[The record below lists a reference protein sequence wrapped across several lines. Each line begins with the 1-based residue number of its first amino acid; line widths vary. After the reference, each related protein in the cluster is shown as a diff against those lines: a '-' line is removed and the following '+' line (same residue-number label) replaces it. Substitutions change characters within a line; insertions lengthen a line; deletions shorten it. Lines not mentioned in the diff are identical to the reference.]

1 MRLMRAAAGLAAA
14 GRAAAGLGA
23 IGLGLWLGIG
33 AAAAAEGLALKR
45 VMLSTG
51 GVGYFEYEAKVDGA
65 AELPL
70 TVRLDQVNDVLKSIV
85 VYDDRGGIGE
95 ISLPGEQPLR
105 EAFRELPFSAEALG
119 SPVTLLNALKGAEIK
134 VVGAKEVTGRLMAVV
149 EERTQLPN
157 NGGTLSQ
164 QRVSVMT
171 AGGMR
176 QFLLHEV
183 DALQFVDPKLQAQV
197 ERALAALARHS
208 ERDRRTIAIKTTGNV
223 ARTVRV
229 AYVVEAPLWKAAYR
243 LTLSDDPDAAKAD
256 LQGWAV
262 IENLSGE
269 DWADVDLTVVSGNPV
284 TFRQALYAAYYVQR
298 PWVPVE
304 VLGRV
309 LPPADRGTV
318 GGSVATYV
326 APPPPPAPAG
336 ALLMDRAYAGRPRQA
351 EEAAKSAPPP
361 LARFEAAESSE
372 AATQAIFRFPHP
384 VSVASG
390 HSLLAPLVAR
400 EVPAMRLSLYQPGVQ
415 AEHPL
420 ASVLLTNDS
429 DNGLPPG
436 VLTLYERSAKTG
448 DVAYVGDARLNPL
461 PVGEKRLV
469 SFAVD
474 QKVKIDRKTEE
485 SQTLAQ
491 GKIVD
496 GVLSLTYTDREVAT
510 YSIVGA
516 AREKRRVTIEH
527 PRREDWKLL
536 EPAEG
541 TVESTI
547 DQYRIAREVAPGT
560 TVTLKVVS
568 QRPRLERLEVLS
580 LSVDQIRV
588 YAQAKELMPALRDA
602 FARLGAYLSDINARQ
617 TQLNALDN
625 EQKAIFSDQE
635 RVRRNLGSVPRD
647 GDLYRRYLTQL
658 SEQEDR
664 LTQIKTEQAAL
675 RKAID
680 DAREAMAKYA
690 RGLNL

>member
-1 MRLMRAAAGLAAA
+1 MGWRRAAAGLVAV
-14 GRAAAGLGA
+14 
-23 IGLGLWLGIG
+23 GLGLWLGIG
-33 AAAAAEGLALKR
+33 SAAAADGLALKR

-51 GVGYFEYEAKVDGA
+51 GVGYFEYEAKVEGA

-157 NGGTLSQ
+157 NGGTIAQ

-183 DALQFVDPKLQAQV
+183 EALQFVDPKLQAQV
-197 ERALAALARHS
+197 ERALAAFARHS
-208 ERDRRTIAIKTTGNV
+208 ERDRRTIAIKTTGAG

-243 LTLSDDPDAAKAD
+243 LTLSDDPDVAKAD

-269 DWADVDLTVVSGNPV
+269 DWKGVELIVAAGNPV
-284 TFRQALYAAYYVQR
+284 TFRQALYSTYYVQR

-309 LPPADRGTV
+309 LPRADQGTLGAPS
-318 GGSVATYV
+318 GGAGAAMAPLP
-326 APPPPPAPAG
+326 APPPPPA
-336 ALLMDRAYAGRPRQA
+336 ALAMRSRQQFA
-351 EEAAKSAPPP
+351 EEASKVAPAPMQT
-361 LARFEAAESSE
+361 ARVEAAESTE

-384 VSVASG
+384 ITVASG
-390 HSLLAPLVAR
+390 DSLLAPLVSR
-400 EVPAMRLSLYQPGVQ
+400 SVPVRRLSLYQPGVQ
-415 AEHPL
+415 AQFPL
-420 ASVLLTNDS
+420 ASVQLTNDG

-436 VLTLYERSAKTG
+436 VLTLYERTAKTG

-474 QKVKIDRKTEE
+474 QKVKIDKETEE
-485 SQTLAQ
+485 SQTRAL

-496 GVLSLTYTDREVAT
+496 GVLSFTLTDREVVT
-510 YSIVGA
+510 YTIVGA

-527 PRREDWKLL
+527 PRLGDWKLV
-536 EPAEG
+536 EPGED
-541 TVESTI
+541 TI
-547 DQYRIAREVAPGT
+547 ERTTDQYRITREIGPGT
-560 TVTLKVVS
+560 TLKLKVVAE
-568 QRPRLERLEVLS
+568 RPRLERLQILNLS
-580 LSVDQIRV
+580 RDEIRA
-588 YAQAKELMPALRDA
+588 YAEAKELSPAIREA
-602 FARLGAYLSDINARQ
+602 FARLGQFLADIDSRQ
-617 TQLNALDN
+617 RQIKALDD
-625 EQKAIFSDQE
+625 EQKEIANDQE

-647 GDLYRRYLTQL
+647 GDLYRRYLGQL
-658 SEQEDR
+658 SDQEDR
-664 LTQIKTEQAAL
+664 LAKIRTELESL
-675 RKAID
+675 RKGFEE
-680 DAREAMAKYA
+680 AREAMAKYA